1 MKNNIVFLPERAT
14 KGSSFQAIENKLF
27 LRTGCSGKLEIA
39 SKNKL
44 GFLKRKFVTK
54 IVFSCQTRMML
65 KLFKENIR
73 IAFGSIRTQLL
84 RTILTVLIIAIGIT
98 ALVSILTVVSALE
111 NTISSDF
118 ASMGA
123 NTFNINQYENEVRNN
138 GGQERKIINP
148 IISYPEAVAFKNKY
162 NYPFTE
168 TSLSFKATSVAE
180 VKFGAIKTDPENS
193 IVGVDEHFMTNSGL
207 ETSAGRNF
215 TGFDIDNNAY
225 VCIVGSDFEK
235 GLLKDVNPI
244 DKVISIRGA
253 RFRVIGVLKE
263 KGSTFGNSQD
273 LRILIPIQV
282 ARSLFTAPN
291 INYTMSIMVS
301 KKELLD
307 QAIDNATSTMRR
319 VRKLSPIKDNNFG
332 VVRSDDLINRI
343 LGITKYLGLASWLI
357 GIITVLGSSIALMNI
372 MIVSVTERT
381 REIGV
386 RKALGAKK
394 TTIAFQFF
402 IETLLI
408 GQLGGLVGI
417 IFGILIGFGIAT
429 AMSFVFVIPWGAIM
443 AAFITSF
450 IVAIVSGLY
459 PAVKAAKLDPIE
471 ALRYE

>member
-1 MKNNIVFLPERAT
+1 
-14 KGSSFQAIENKLF
+14 
-27 LRTGCSGKLEIA
+27 
-39 SKNKL
+39 
-44 GFLKRKFVTK
+44 
-54 IVFSCQTRMML
+54 ML
-65 KLFKENIR
+65 NLFKENVK
-73 IAFGSIRTQLL
+73 IAIGSVRTQLL

-98 ALVSILTVVSALE
+98 ALVGILTVVAALE
-111 NTISSDF
+111 NTLSADF

-123 NTFNINQYENEVRNN
+123 NTFNINQYENTTRNRGNDEREV
-138 GGQERKIINP
+138 INP
-148 IISYPEAVAFKNKY
+148 IISYPEAVAFQNKFK
-162 NYPFTE
+162 YPFTE
-168 TSLSFKATSVAE
+168 TSLSFTATSKAE
-180 VKFGAIKTDPENS
+180 VKFGAIETDPEIS
-193 IVGVDEHFMTNSGL
+193 VVGVDENFIPNSGL
-207 ETSAGRNF
+207 ETSLGRNF
-215 TGFDIDNNAY
+215 NGFDIDNNTY
-225 VCIVGSDFEK
+225 MCVVGSDFEK

-244 DKVISIRGA
+244 NKIISIRGA
-253 RFRVIGVLKE
+253 KFKVIGVLKE

-273 LRILIPIQV
+273 LRVLIPIQV

-291 INYTMSIMVS
+291 INYSLSIMVN

-319 VRKLSPIKDNNFG
+319 VRKLSPVKDNNFG

-343 LGITKYLGLASWLI
+343 LSITQYLGLASWLI
-357 GIITVLGSSIALMNI
+357 GVITVLGSSIALMNI

-394 TTIAFQFF
+394 STIAFQFF

-429 AMSFVFVIPWGAIM
+429 AMDFAFVIPWGAIM

-459 PAVKAAKLDPIE
+459 PAIKAAVLDPIE

>member
-1 MKNNIVFLPERAT
+1 MF
-14 KGSSFQAIENKLF
+14 KLF
-27 LRTGCSGKLEIA
+27 R
-39 SKNKL
+39 
-44 GFLKRKFVTK
+44 
-54 IVFSCQTRMML
+54 
-65 KLFKENIR
+65 ENVR

-98 ALVSILTVVSALE
+98 ALVGILTVVSALE

-123 NTFNINQYENEVRNN
+123 NTFNINQYENTSRRH
-138 GGQERKIINP
+138 GGEEREIINP

-162 NYPFTE
+162 KFPLTE
-168 TSLSFKATSVAE
+168 TSVSFTATSTAE
-180 VKFGAIKTDPENS
+180 IKYESTKTDPENT
-193 IVGVDEHFMTNSGL
+193 IVGVDEYFIANSGL
-207 ETSAGRNF
+207 ETSLGRNF
-215 TGFDIDNNAY
+215 TGFDIQNNTY
-225 VCIVGSDFEK
+225 NCIVGSDFQK
-235 GLLKDVNPI
+235 GILKDINPI

-253 RFRVIGVLKE
+253 KFRVIGVLKE

-273 LRILIPIQV
+273 LRVLIPIQV

-291 INYTMSIMVS
+291 INYTMSVMVA
-301 KKELLD
+301 KKEMLD
-307 QAIDNATSTMRR
+307 EAIDNATSTMRR
-319 VRKLSPIKDNNFG
+319 IRKLSPIKDNNFA

-343 LGITKYLGLASWLI
+343 LGITKYLGIASWVI

-394 TTIAFQFF
+394 STIAFQFF

-408 GQLGGLVGI
+408 GQMGGLVGI
-417 IFGILIGFGIAT
+417 IFGISIGYTIAS
-429 AMSFVFVIPWGAIM
+429 AMDFVFVIPWGAIM
-443 AAFITSF
+443 SAFITSF
-450 IVAIVSGLY
+450 AVAIVSGLY